1 MKRTINLSP
10 AESEGLAAIHEQLRH
25 ADEVIRQIQT
35 RAARALE
42 GAFSLRGLPI
52 PKAQPTLAFGDPS
65 TLSWDE
71 PEEPPPAPAAAPAP
85 VPPTSDPIL
94 AATAA
99 PEA

>member
-10 AESEGLAAIHEQLRH
+10 AEAEGLAAIHEQLRQ
-25 ADEVIRQIQT
+25 ADAVLRQIEA
-35 RAARALE
+35 RSARAVE
-42 GAFSLRGLPI
+42 GAFALRNI
-52 PKAQPTLAFGDPS
+52 PRPKTRPELAFGDPS

-85 VPPTSDPIL
+85 VPPTSDTTL